1 MHVIDGAGIAWRIAA
16 TAFFVAANGFFVASE
31 FALVK
36 IRSERIRSL
45 AKKGSARAKIVQHML
60 GRLDLYLSAC
70 QLGITISSLILGWL
84 AEPAVAT
91 LLISAVEALGWGIDP
106 DLLHMIALGIA
117 LTIVTVLHM
126 TFGEQAPKIWAI
138 HRAESTA
145 LAISLP
151 LRAFAVVLGPLIWVI
166 NVMSNLILRAAG
178 MKAGAVEEHA
188 PDVME
193 IRGFLARSAEAGHI
207 TKRQQDFADN
217 ILEIVSREV
226 RHILVP
232 RSEVQS
238 LSLDASFE
246 ENMRTVTSSG
256 HSRFPLCRGGLD
268 SVVGIVHAKAILAA
282 LADRPEADL
291 QALAL
296 PATFVPDTQP
306 LSRMIHE
313 LQQARSGCAVV
324 VDEHGTTVGLA
335 FLDDALEEIIGPIHD
350 EFDEPIPRVHEEPSG
365 ALVLDGGLSLPE
377 AAELLDI
384 EEGDEDTI
392 GGLVT
397 SHMKKLPRIGD
408 RTTIGGYTI
417 TVLGVSHHRITRL
430 RFEASGPTSEEPA

>member
-1 MHVIDGAGIAWRIAA
+1 M
-16 TAFFVAANGFFVASE
+16 ASE

-36 IRSERIRSL
+36 IRSERIHVL
-45 AKKGSARAKIVQHML
+45 AKKGSARAKIVQGML

-70 QLGITISSLILGWL
+70 QLGITISSLVLGWL

-91 LLISAVEALGWGIDP
+91 LLISGVEALGWGIDP
-106 DLLHMIALGIA
+106 DLLHMIALALA

-126 TFGEQAPKIWAI
+126 TFGEQAPKIWSI
-138 HRAESTA
+138 HKAESTA

-151 LRAFAVVLGPLIWVI
+151 LRVFALVLGPLIWVI
-166 NVMSNLILRAAG
+166 NVLSNLILRAAG
-178 MKAGAVEEHA
+178 MKAGAVEESA
-188 PDVME
+188 PDLME
-193 IRGFLARSAEAGHI
+193 IRGFLAMSAQAGHI
-207 TKRQQDFADN
+207 TKRQHDFADN

-232 RSEVQS
+232 RAEVQS
-238 LSLDASFE
+238 LSLDASFD
-246 ENMRTVTSSG
+246 ENMRIIASSG
-256 HSRFPLCRGGLD
+256 HSRFPLCREGLD
-268 SVVGIVHAKAILAA
+268 SIVGIVHAKAILAA
-282 LADRPEADL
+282 LADRPDVDLEAL
-291 QALAL
+291 VL

-306 LSRMIHE
+306 LSRMIHA
-313 LQQARSGCAVV
+313 LQEARSGCAVV

-350 EFDEPIPRVHEEPSG
+350 EFDEPVPMVQEDPSG

-377 AAELLDI
+377 ARELLDLE

-397 SHMKKLPRIGD
+397 SYMKKIPRPGDTTAIGA
-408 RTTIGGYTI
+408 YKV
-417 TVLGVSHHRITRL
+417 TVLGVRNHRITRL
-430 RFEASGPTSEEPA
+430 RFDPSETGEKEHGRDKQ